1 MTSPEIA
8 TTYYQGQIYSSKDAI
23 GAVIKDLG
31 LNVSSGTILG
41 KTTSMTANVL
51 ARTQFA
57 VLIIDVRAGLHPL
70 DLEVGKW
77 LSKHAPQ
84 IKPIVVMNKSESIG
98 ESLAEVASEALALG
112 FGEPTANSAETGLG
126 MTALYEV
133 LHPLL
138 EDYMVQTLNGNKT
151 VCTQDDVPSDENL
164 SEEDESKLPLQLA
177 IVGRPNVGKSTLLN
191 ALLEEE
197 RVLVGPEAGLTRDA
211 VRVQYEFQGRT
222 VYMVDTDGWLE
233 RTERDKG
240 PASLSIMQS
249 KKSLMRAYIVALV
262 LNAEE
267 IIKSQRSMTHS
278 EVVIARRAVEE
289 GRGLVVIVNK
299 MDCLRGKQNSE
310 MYKKIKE
317 AVPIEV
323 QAVIPQIT
331 GIPVVFTSALEGRG
345 RLQVMNV
352 YK

>member
-1 MTSPEIA
+1 MTE
-8 TTYYQGQIYSSKDAI
+8 
-23 GAVIKDLG
+23 
-31 LNVSSGTILG
+31 VSSGTILG
-41 KTTSMTANVL
+41 RTTSMTANVL

-112 FGEPTANSAETGLG
+112 F
-126 MTALYEV
+126 
-133 LHPLL
+133 
-138 EDYMVQTLNGNKT
+138 DR
-151 VCTQDDVPSDENL
+151 CTQDDVPSDENL

-222 VYMVDTDGWLE
+222 VYMVDTAGWLE

-240 PASLSIMQS
+240 PASLNIMQS
-249 KKSLMRAYIVALV
+249 RKSLMRAHIVALV
-262 LNAEE
+262 LDAEE
-267 IIKSQRSMTHS
+267 IIKSQRSMAHS
-278 EVVIARRAVEE
+278 EVVIAKRAVEE
-289 GRGLVVIVNK
+289 GRGLVIIVNK
-299 MDCLRGKQNSE
+299 MDCLGGKQNSE

-331 GIPVVFTSALEGRG
+331 GIPVVFTSALEGRE
-345 RLQVMNV
+345 RLQVMNEV
-352 YK
+352 NGKYTRWCSRLSLVASTAG

>member
-1 MTSPEIA
+1 MTE
-8 TTYYQGQIYSSKDAI
+8 
-23 GAVIKDLG
+23 
-31 LNVSSGTILG
+31 VSSGTFLG
-41 KTTSMTANVL
+41 RTTSMTANVL

-112 FGEPTANSAETGLG
+112 FGEPTAISAETGLG

-164 SEEDESKLPLQLA
+164 SEEGESKLPLQLA
-177 IVGRPNVGKSTLLN
+177 IM
-191 ALLEEE
+191 
-197 RVLVGPEAGLTRDA
+197 EAGLTRDP
-211 VRVQYEFQGRT
+211 VRVQYVFQGRT
-222 VYMVDTDGWLE
+222 IYMVDTAGWLE

-249 KKSLMRAYIVALV
+249 RKSLMRAHIVALV
-262 LNAEE
+262 LDAEE

-278 EVVIARRAVEE
+278 EVVIARRAVDE

-331 GIPVVFTSALEGRG
+331 GMPVVLTSALEGRG

>member
-112 FGEPTANSAETGLG
+112 F
-126 MTALYEV
+126 
-133 LHPLL
+133 
-138 EDYMVQTLNGNKT
+138 DR
-151 VCTQDDVPSDENL
+151 CTQDDVPSDENL

-177 IVGRPNVGKSTLLN
+177 IMGRPNVGKSTLLN

-197 RVLVGPEAGLTRDA
+197 RVLV
-211 VRVQYEFQGRT
+211 VQKL
-222 VYMVDTDGWLE
+222 VDTAGWLE

-249 KKSLMRAYIVALV
+249 RKSLMRAHIVALV
-262 LNAEE
+262 LDAEE